1 MTETRRLLIVQ
12 HAPSDLLAELAAAV
26 EDGARD
32 PDVADAAGEAG
43 MTFEVRALSP
53 LEATSDDLLGAHG
66 VICGTSAN
74 FGYISGALKHF
85 FDVTFRECHEAGK
98 GLPFAYWIR
107 GGHDVTGAVNAME
120 SITGG
125 YGWSQVAAPVT
136 FVGAPDD
143 ATMAEL
149 RELGG
154 TVAAHAAGLMGA

>member
-12 HAPSDLLAELAAAV
+12 HAPSDLLASLAAAV
-26 EDGARD
+26 EEGARD
-32 PDVADAAGEAG
+32 PELAAAAAEAG
-43 MTFEVRALSP
+43 HDLEVRALSP
-53 LEATSDDLLGAHG
+53 LEATSEELLAADG

-85 FDVTFRECHEAGK
+85 FDVTFRECHEATR

-107 GGHDVTGAVNAME
+107 GGHDVTGAVTAME

-136 FVGAPDD
+136 FVGPADE
-143 ATMAEL
+143 ARLEAV

-154 TVAAHAAGLMGA
+154 TVAAHAAGMMEG